1 MPEVTS
7 VVRASDPTPL
17 LPIMAFPAASEAAVV
32 AAAEQVC
39 DWPGTIELARL
50 HNVLGLLAQRLV
62 AVRPASVPESVIEDL
77 VTERRLMNRWTVL
90 RGGQLLALAEA
101 LEDEGIPMLS
111 VKGPALSQDLYG
123 DPSLRAFG
131 DLDIVVRRA
140 DVDDA
145 RRVLLANGFRDALRF
160 NDRIIGRARWE
171 SEISLVGIRG
181 EPEVDLHWQLMVG
194 SSPRTIQTD
203 RLLTGAR
210 DLPLLGGSVRAPG
223 AADQLLLSVLHSA
236 RHRWQTLELRLA
248 VAVQVDR
255 VTAGEWPAICA
266 TARELGCLRRLV
278 VGVAHACRPFA
289 VPVPGELH
297 RLLRAD
303 RVAPGYAAH
312 LDGVAARPAEAA
324 RGAAFAADFS
334 DLVWDGLSEDD
345 LADTVRHLL
354 ARALLPSREDWAA
367 MAVPEPL
374 AVLYPVLRPARLA
387 RKYAAAVFAPTGHI
401 TPGRRVRR
409 TFR

>member
-1 MPEVTS
+1 MRAAATRAAVPRAGKTRDTANSLATPEVFWWRTMS
-7 VVRASDPTPL
+7 KP
-17 LPIMAFPAASEAAVV
+17 
-32 AAAEQVC
+32 
-39 DWPGTIELARL
+39 
-50 HNVLGLLAQRLV
+50 
-62 AVRPASVPESVIEDL
+62 VI
-77 VTERRLMNRWTVL
+77 
-90 RGGQLLALAEA
+90 
-101 LEDEGIPMLS
+101 S
-111 VKGPALSQDLYG
+111 
-123 DPSLRAFG
+123 
-131 DLDIVVRRA
+131 
-140 DVDDA
+140 
-145 RRVLLANGFRDALRF
+145 
-160 NDRIIGRARWE
+160 
-171 SEISLVGIRG
+171 
-181 EPEVDLHWQLMVG
+181 H
-194 SSPRTIQTD
+194 
-203 RLLTGAR
+203 
-210 DLPLLGGSVRAPG
+210 
-223 AADQLLLSVLHSA
+223 
-236 RHRWQTLELRLA
+236 
-248 VAVQVDR
+248 
-255 VTAGEWPAICA
+255 
-266 TARELGCLRRLV
+266 RLV